1 MGINRGEQKKE
12 EKEVAKDCE
21 HSSIDTGQRKEWC
34 SSWKGWEK
42 KALKRCSSQITM
54 QFKSLSNLP
63 SYY

>member
-21 HSSIDTGQRKEWC
+21 HSSIDTGQRKEWF

-42 KALKRCSSQITM
+42 R
-54 QFKSLSNLP
+54 LSNAAP
-63 SYY
+63 VR